1 MKEVGD
7 MKFGFTS
14 DTEMQSFEFAQMV
27 FGLALVYYSIIMMF
41 CFCFLFFCFL
51 FFLLVTMFHQRDTPL
66 FICFILGGLLLLL
79 F

>member
-41 CFCFLFFCFL
+41 WTSNIYPVMLEVC
-51 FFLLVTMFHQRDTPL
+51 D
-66 FICFILGGLLLLL
+66 LL
-79 F
+79 FHVDFIGNYR